1 LDKYIKSFIASENK
15 KGAKLPLT
23 LPWIA
28 ATFIIYFP
36 KEAKRATRVD
46 KAVFLTLEVKLI
58 PKDKVHL
65 FS

>member
-1 LDKYIKSFIASENK
+1 MDKYTKSFIDSGNK
-15 KGAKLPLT
+15 KGAKSPLT

-36 KEAKRATRVD
+36 KEAKRATRID
-46 KAVFLTLEVKLI
+46 KAVFLTLEVNLF

-65 FS
+65 FF

>member
-1 LDKYIKSFIASENK
+1 MVSENK
-15 KGAKLPLT
+15 KGAKKPLA
-23 LPWIA
+23 LLWIA
-28 ATFIIYFP
+28 ATFIIHFP

-46 KAVFLTLEVKLI
+46 KAVFLTVEVKLI